1 MTVPVRVTP
10 AGPVAVN
17 VEVLI
22 EVGFMALLNVAVS
35 NDETG
40 TAVAAFAG
48 VTVTTSGNDTGAC
61 SRPQPAVSRIKRKAR
76 IDIVVTAGN
85 LEIITLRM
93 GLLFEFRLL
102 NVILDGLLSHRRG
115 PGKGAKQ
122 VGFRLVSLQERSC
135 RNVSKKI
142 LGLT

>member
-1 MTVPVRVTP
+1 MP
-10 AGPVAVN
+10 AGPVTVN

-35 NDETG
+35 TDATG

-76 IDIVVTAGN
+76 MEVFLRVED
-85 LEIITLRM
+85 LEIISLRM
-93 GLLFEFRLL
+93 RLLFEIRC
-102 NVILDGLLSHRRG
+102 VTCHPDRLLSHR
-115 PGKGAKQ
+115 
-122 VGFRLVSLQERSC
+122 
-135 RNVSKKI
+135 
-142 LGLT
+142 